1 MKKVLIFILLVVS
14 GYLSKGQDPK
24 LSHYWLDKIGANP
37 ALVGDGV
44 TIDFNSIYRTQWTH
58 LKSKFQT
65 KSLTGDIY
73 VPSVNGGFGVGINL
87 QDNVEGDG
95 NLRTLKIE
103 PAISYWKV
111 FGPFAEASVG
121 GSFGIMQ
128 KRIENNFQFSDQ
140 IDPVLGFVYPTGLK
154 LNEKSYTPFKSYA
167 RFGGL
172 VRIFLGDYS
181 KGRRYIT
188 QLSNYFMIGYSQS
201 IYNQSY
207 SFLNN
212 EDYEIPS
219 TQSLQA
225 SVNLNMTKYDES
237 NWIIAQPY
245 VIIHRIHNKY
255 EKQSNFYSTTV
266 GNRFMIKQLQCYAGY
281 RFKNFNQ
288 TYKQDAIVFGLSIA
302 SRVGENRMGQPI
314 TMNFYYS
321 SDFTING
328 INASETGSTHEVGLI
343 FKLPTPFQVDPHL
356 NNQGHRKFKAKC
368 ATYL

>member
-1 MKKVLIFILLVVS
+1 MKRITFSFILL
-14 GYLSKGQDPK
+14 LSCCRLFAQDPK

-44 TIDFNSIYRTQWTH
+44 TLDFNTIYRTQWTH

-65 KSLTGDIY
+65 KSLTGDLYI
-73 VPSVNGGFGVGINL
+73 PSVNGGFGVGMNL
-87 QDNVEGDG
+87 QDNIEGDG

-103 PAISYWKV
+103 PAVSYWKV
-111 FGPFAEASVG
+111 FGPIAEVAVG
-121 GSFGIMQ
+121 GSIGVMQ
-128 KRIENNFQFSDQ
+128 KRVENNFQFSDQ
-140 IDPVLGFVYPTGLK
+140 IDPVLGFIYPTGLK
-154 LNEKSYTPFKSYA
+154 LNQQYNTPFKSYA

-172 VRIFLGDYS
+172 VRVFLGQYS
-181 KGRRYIT
+181 KIKKYSTPLSSYI
-188 QLSNYFMIGYSQS
+188 MIGYSQS

-212 EDYEIPS
+212 EDYELPS
-219 TQSLQA
+219 TQTFQA
-225 SVNLNMTKYDES
+225 SINLNLTDYNEQQ
-237 NWIIAQPY
+237 WIISQPY
-245 VIIHRIHNKY
+245 VIIHRLHNKY

-266 GNRFMIKQLQCYAGY
+266 GNRFIIRQYQCYAGY
-281 RFKNFNQ
+281 RFKSFNES
-288 TYKQDAIVFGLSIA
+288 YKQDAVVVGLSLA
-302 SRVGENRMGQPI
+302 KTMGDNRRGQPI

-321 SDFTING
+321 IDFTING
-328 INASETGSTHEVGLI
+328 INAVETASSHEIGLI